1 MSANFQLCGN
11 MPDARD
17 ALKTSLSDGAKVP
30 AHFFKIMGC
39 ILSGPGDLR
48 GFNSLRILLTSLGEH
63 CRSIKSE
70 SSLGKGLGLWSGL
83 GLGLRA

>member
-17 ALKTSLSDGAKVP
+17 ALKTSLSDGANVS

-48 GFNSLRILLTSLGEH
+48 GFNSLRILLTSFGEQ
-63 CRSIKSE
+63 CRRLRFL
-70 SSLGKGLGLWSGL
+70 SLIT
-83 GLGLRA
+83 